1 LIFLSANDEI
11 SPHFTMKNSFLGK
24 LMERVEHLEPDELK
38 GYFLRMA
45 RENGLLETVFNT
57 LHEAV
62 VVLDANGRIEYCN
75 RAVYKLLPIPA
86 DVPTGAPISKYLR
99 DLDWR
104 SLLMKGQATNKTL
117 EIRYP
122 EPRVLELYL
131 LPVENQ
137 SDDEQSF
144 VAIFHDVTQKS
155 ADTREVIESERLHA
169 LTLLAAGVAHELG
182 NPINSINIHL
192 QLMERDTRRAEP
204 ELRRKLQ
211 ESIRIARDEMDRLDA
226 IINRFLKAIRPTVP
240 EFREANIGV
249 VLKETLEILQNEL
262 DDRSIIVD
270 TDIPADLPLLR
281 LDVEQIKQAFY
292 NLIKNAMQAMDS
304 KGILTIHAANREDC
318 VELSFEDNGPGISLE
333 DLPRVLEPYYTT
345 KKRGTGLGLMIVQ
358 RILREHGAEL
368 QLESHH
374 DQGTVVRV
382 RFPLEKKQ
390 IRLLESG
397 HHE

>member
-1 LIFLSANDEI
+1 
-11 SPHFTMKNSFLGK
+11 
-24 LMERVEHLEPDELK
+24 MERVEHLQPDELK
-38 GYFLRMA
+38 GYLLRMA

-62 VVLDANGRIEYCN
+62 VVLDAEGRIEYCN
-75 RAVYKLLPIPA
+75 RAVHKLLPIPA
-86 DVPTGAPISKYLR
+86 EVATGSLIAKYLR

-104 SLLMKGQATNKTL
+104 ALLMRGQATNKTL

-122 EPRVLELYL
+122 EPRLLEMNL
-131 LPVENQ
+131 LPTG
-137 SDDEQSF
+137 SGAHDEPAF
-144 VAIFHDVTQKS
+144 VAIFNDVTQKN

-192 QLMERDTRRAEP
+192 QLMERDARRAEP
-204 ELRRKLQ
+204 ELRKKLQ
-211 ESIRIARDEMDRLDA
+211 ESIRVARDEMDRLDA

-240 EFREANIGV
+240 EFREAGIGTI
-249 VLKETLEILQNEL
+249 LKETLEILQNEL
-262 DDRSIIVD
+262 NDRNIIVD
-270 TDIPADLPLLR
+270 TDIPDNLPLLR

-304 KGILTIHAANREDC
+304 KGILTIHAANRENC

-345 KKRGTGLGLMIVQ
+345 KQRGTGLGLMIVQ

-374 DQGTVVRV
+374 GQGTTVKIH
-382 RFPLEKKQ
+382 FPLNTKQ
-390 IRLLESG
+390 IRLLENK
-397 HHE
+397 

>member
-1 LIFLSANDEI
+1 
-11 SPHFTMKNSFLGK
+11 MKNSFLGK

-38 GYFLRMA
+38 GYLLRMA

-75 RAVYKLLPIPA
+75 RAVHKLLPIPA
-86 DVPTGAPISKYLR
+86 DFTVSAPISKYLR
-99 DLDWR
+99 DLNWH
-104 SLLMKGQATNKTL
+104 SLLMRGQATNKTL

-122 EPRVLELYL
+122 EPRMLEMYL
-131 LPVENQ
+131 LPVETAAN
-137 SDDEQSF
+137 DEQAF
-144 VAIFHDVTQKS
+144 VAIFHDITQKT
-155 ADTREVIESERLHA
+155 ADTRKVIESEQLHA

-192 QLMERDTRRAEP
+192 QLMERDARRADP
-204 ELRRKLQ
+204 ELRKKLQ
-211 ESIRIARDEMDRLDA
+211 ESIHVARNEMDRLDS

-240 EFREANIGV
+240 EFRDANIGTII
-249 VLKETLEILQNEL
+249 KETLEILQNEL

-270 TDIPADLPLLR
+270 TDIPDNLPLLR

-292 NLIKNAMQAMDS
+292 NLVKNAMQAMDS

-368 QLESHH
+368 QLESHQG
-374 DQGTVVRV
+374 QGTVVRV
-382 RFPLEKKQ
+382 RFPLGTKQ
-390 IRLLESG
+390 IRLLENK
-397 HHE
+397 

>member
-1 LIFLSANDEI
+1 
-11 SPHFTMKNSFLGK
+11 MKNSFLGK

-38 GYFLRMA
+38 RHLLRMA

-62 VVLDANGRIEYCN
+62 VVLDASGRVEYCN
-75 RAVYKLLPIPA
+75 RAVHKLLPIPA
-86 DVPTGAPISKYLR
+86 DVQTGAPIAKYLR
-99 DLDWR
+99 DLDWP

-122 EPRVLELYL
+122 EPRLLELNL
-131 LPVENQ
+131 LPVA
-137 SDDEQSF
+137 DAATDEF
-144 VAIFHDVTQKS
+144 VAIFHDITQKS

-192 QLMERDTRRAEP
+192 QLMARDARRAEP
-204 ELRRKLQ
+204 KLRAKLQ
-211 ESIRIARDEMDRLDA
+211 ESVRVARAEMDRLDA

-240 EFREANIGV
+240 EFREAGIGA
-249 VLKETLEILQNEL
+249 VLRETLAILQTEL
-262 DDRSIIVD
+262 DNRNIIVEIE
-270 TDIPADLPLLR
+270 IPDRLPPLR

-304 KGILTIHAANREDC
+304 KGILTIHAAAADDY
-318 VELSFEDNGPGISLE
+318 VELSFADNGPGISLE

-345 KKRGTGLGLMIVQ
+345 KRRGTGLGLMIVQ

-368 QLESHH
+368 QLESHSG
-374 DQGTVVRV
+374 QGTVVRV
-382 RFPLEKKQ
+382 RFPLGSKQ
-390 IRLLESG
+390 MRLLENK
-397 HHE
+397 